1 MRVVMVGPFGLQRK
15 GTLRARALSI
25 GRALAARGHTVT
37 LLVPPWDSPSQAGR
51 RWEDHGVRIVN
62 VTLPPRLPLV
72 FHVWLTWYLVREVLA
87 ARPDVVHCFK
97 PKAYAG
103 LTHFALYWLRRL
115 GRVAPTVR
123 LVVDEDDWERA
134 WNAVEPYSAAQKC
147 FFAWQE
153 PWGLRHA
160 DAVVVASRELERLV
174 RAEGVP
180 VGRVFYVP
188 NGIWPDAFER
198 SAARAGAVRML
209 WELEDA
215 PVVLLYSRFL
225 EFRLER
231 IVAIL
236 DALRRREPRVRLF
249 VVGEGLYAEE
259 SELDDLLTAAGLGS
273 HVVFTGWGHTQ
284 QLPDYFA
291 AADVAI
297 FPFDD
302 TLINRTKCSV
312 KLVELLAAGLPV
324 VADAIGQ
331 NTEYIQDGETGV
343 LVTPE
348 DDAAFAEAVLRL
360 LGDPALRRRLG
371 EAAAQR
377 TRARFAWP
385 DLAQEVERAYS
396 AAHAPAG
403 SGG

>member
-15 GTLRARALSI
+15 GTMRARALSI
-25 GRALAARGHTVT
+25 GRALAARGHAVT

-51 RWEDHGVRIVN
+51 TWEEHGVRIVN
-62 VTLPPRLPLV
+62 VTLPPAVPVLYHL
-72 FHVWLTWYLVREVLA
+72 WLTWYLVRAVLA
-87 ARPDVVHCFK
+87 AQPEVVHCFK
-97 PKAYAG
+97 PKAYSG
-103 LTHFALYWLRRL
+103 LTHFALWWLRRL
-115 GRVAPTVR
+115 GLAGRRLR

-134 WNAVEPYSAAQKC
+134 WNAVEPYSRVQKC

-153 PWGLRHA
+153 RWGLRHA
-160 DAVVVASRELERLV
+160 DAVIVASRELERLV

-180 VGRVFYVP
+180 AGRIVYVP
-188 NGIWPDAFER
+188 NGVWPGAFER
-198 SAARAGAVRML
+198 SEVRAEAARML

-225 EFRLER
+225 EFRLKR
-231 IVAIL
+231 IVTML
-236 DALRRREPRVRLF
+236 ERLRRSEPRVRLF

-259 SELDDLLTAAGLGS
+259 SELDDLLAAAGLS
-273 HVVFTGWGHTQ
+273 DSAVFTGWGRTQ

-297 FPFDD
+297 YPFDD

-312 KLVELLAAGLPV
+312 KLAELLAAGLPV
-324 VADAIGQ
+324 VADAVGQ
-331 NTEYIQDGETGV
+331 NTEYIEDGVTGL

-348 DDAAFAEAVLRL
+348 DDPTFAGAVLRL
-360 LGDPALRRRLG
+360 LGDAALRRRLG

-377 TRARFAWP
+377 TRERFGWP
-385 DLAQEVERAYS
+385 ELVLHVEQVY
-396 AAHAPAG
+396 APTHPVAG
-403 SGG
+403 NGA

>member
-15 GTLRARALSI
+15 GTLRARALSFA
-25 GRALAARGHTVT
+25 RALAARGHTVT
-37 LLVPPWDSPSQAGR
+37 LVVPPWDSPSQAGR
-51 RWEDHGVRIVN
+51 RWEEHGVRIVN
-62 VTLPPRLPLV
+62 VPLPPRLPLV

-115 GRVAPTVR
+115 GWVARSVR

-134 WNAVEPYSAAQKC
+134 WNAVEPYTAAQKR

-153 PWGLRHA
+153 RWGLRHA

-180 VGRVFYVP
+180 SERVFYVP
-188 NGIWPDAFER
+188 NGVWPEAFER
-198 SAARAGAVRML
+198 SAARAQAARML

-231 IVAIL
+231 IVTIL
-236 DALRRREPRVRLF
+236 DWLRRREPRVRLF

-259 SELDDLLTAAGLGS
+259 SELDDLLAAAGLGS
-273 HVVFTGWGHTQ
+273 NVVFTGWGHTQ

-302 TLINRTKCSV
+302 TAINRTKCSV
-312 KLVELLAAGLPV
+312 KLAELLAAGLPV

-331 NTEYIQDGETGV
+331 NTEYIQDGETGL

-371 EAAAQR
+371 AAAAQR

-385 DLAQEVERAYS
+385 DLAQGVERAYL
-396 AAHAPAG
+396 ATAEAG
-403 SGG
+403 GGGG

>member
-51 RWEDHGVRIVN
+51 SWEDHGVRIVN

-103 LTHFALYWLRRL
+103 LTHFVLYWLRRL
-115 GRVAPTVR
+115 GRVAPMVR

-134 WNAVEPYSAAQKC
+134 WNAVEPYSAAQKR

-153 PWGLRHA
+153 RWGLRHA
-160 DAVVVASRELERLV
+160 DTVVVASRELERLV

-180 VGRVFYVP
+180 SGRVFYVP

-259 SELDDLLTAAGLGS
+259 SELDDLLTAAGLGD

-312 KLVELLAAGLPV
+312 KLVELLAAGVPV

-343 LVTPE
+343 LVPPE
-348 DDAAFAEAVLRL
+348 DDAAFADAVLRL

-396 AAHAPAG
+396 AAHAAAG

>member
-25 GRALAARGHTVT
+25 GRALAARGHTVM

-51 RWEDHGVRIVN
+51 TWEEQGVRIVN

-72 FHVWLTWYLVREVLA
+72 FHVWLTWYLVRAVLA

-134 WNAVEPYSAAQKC
+134 WNAVEPYSAAQKH

-153 PWGLRHA
+153 AWGLRHA

-180 VGRVFYVP
+180 PGRVFCVP
-188 NGIWPDAFER
+188 NGIWPGAFER

-231 IVAIL
+231 IVTIL
-236 DALRRREPRVRLF
+236 DLLRRSEPRVRLF

-259 SELDDLLTAAGLGS
+259 SELDDLLAAAGLGS
-273 HVVFTGWGHTQ
+273 HVVFTGWAHSQ

-343 LVTPE
+343 LVAPE
-348 DDAAFAEAVLRL
+348 DDAAFAAAVLRL
-360 LGDPALRRRLG
+360 LGDPALRQRLG

-396 AAHAPAG
+396 AAG